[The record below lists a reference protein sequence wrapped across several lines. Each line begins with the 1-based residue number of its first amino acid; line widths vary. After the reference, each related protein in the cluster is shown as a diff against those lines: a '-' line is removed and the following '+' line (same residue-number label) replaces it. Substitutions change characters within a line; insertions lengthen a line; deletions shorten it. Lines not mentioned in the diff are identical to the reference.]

1 MKKHNKGIIG
11 ALLATCMVAG
21 LALGGCGGI
30 KTSETVASMGDK
42 KITYGMANFVLR
54 IQQAQYDTYRSMMGD
69 DMWNQDMSGSGQT
82 LADTTKQGVMDSFK
96 EMLALD
102 ARASEYNIS
111 INEEETD
118 KMKAAAKSFMEK
130 NAGAVK
136 GYLATTEEDVVEVLR
151 LYTIQAKM
159 KAEITKDV
167 DHNVS
172 DEEALHKKISYSRVD
187 LKENDASGASVA
199 VSDDK
204 KAELKA
210 SMEKLLADCKAGK
223 DMKELSDEIKA
234 TSMEYSYGKDD
245 ENLQAEVVKEADKL
259 KNGEYSG
266 LIETEDYIYIVR
278 MEDTFDKEETDKAK
292 KTIVQKRI
300 DEKFAEVVKGWVDEA
315 TLEINDS
322 VWSKVTFDKT
332 LALTT
337 EQKGE

>member
-1 MKKHNKGIIG
+1 
-11 ALLATCMVAG
+11 
-21 LALGGCGGI
+21 
-30 KTSETVASMGDK
+30 
-42 KITYGMANFVLR
+42 
-54 IQQAQYDTYRSMMGD
+54 
-69 DMWNQDMSGSGQT
+69 
-82 LADTTKQGVMDSFK
+82 MDSFK